1 MRQQGGD
8 QPIELLNSVRVGN
21 LFADDAFFL
30 KSENL
35 QEQATKISAIDK
47 VPPEILPSYYIIF

>member
-8 QPIELLNSVRVGN
+8 QLIELLNSVRVGN

-30 KSENL
+30 KLRQVNIENSENDVYL
-35 QEQATKISAIDK
+35 LFAFSRR
-47 VPPEILPSYYIIF
+47 